1 MSYDIYFL
9 DLKPG
14 QSWEQAI
21 EALEEHPAE
30 NESIPCPLHWDQ
42 VTEQARDLLG
52 EVSVFENPP
61 NWEISHEPTGLQLS
75 NFEGQW
81 GLSVPYWTEGEA
93 AARVVSQMYALAM
106 IVERV
111 TGFRAYDPQLDQPVA
126 DLAGAQP
133 QPATGVFD
141 KVARLFRR

>member
-14 QSWEQAI
+14 QGWAEAI
-21 EALEEHPAE
+21 EALGERLAE
-30 NESIPCPLHWDQ
+30 DEGSVPPHWDQ

-61 NWEISHEPTGLQLS
+61 SWEISHEPTGMQLS

-93 AARVVSQMYALAM
+93 ATQVVSRVYALAM
-106 IVERV
+106 IVERA
-111 TGFRAYDPQLDQPVA
+111 TGLRAYDPQLGQPVA
-126 DLAGAQP
+126 DLAGVQP
-133 QPATGVFD
+133 QAATRVFG
-141 KVARLFRR
+141 KVTRLFRR